1 MKTVRFYFDF
11 ISPYSWLALSEADA
25 FADRHGVE
33 WEMRPVV
40 YGKLLDET
48 GLVGPAETNAK
59 RRYTFHDV
67 ARCAHRLR
75 LKIQGP
81 PAHPFRSLEA
91 LRTVVVFRD
100 EPSILGLC
108 VAISDATWSR
118 GLDLTDVEVLQAIVR
133 ECGLDPRDL
142 AERIAAPAVKNTLK
156 EWTREA
162 LDLGVFGVPTFVYA
176 GELFW
181 GHDRLPD
188 LGRRVEG
195 TSPPSSELVKT
206 LADRP
211 RGVDRRRAPSR

>member
-11 ISPYSWLALSEADA
+11 ISPYSWLALNEAGA
-25 FADRHGVE
+25 FAEEHGVV

-48 GLVGPAETNAK
+48 GLVGPAETRAK

-67 ARCAHRLR
+67 ARRAHRLG
-75 LKIQGP
+75 LKLQGP

-91 LRTVVVFRD
+91 LRTAVVFRE
-100 EPSILGLC
+100 EPSILELC
-108 VAISDATWSR
+108 AAIADAAWSR
-118 GLDLTDVEVLQAIVR
+118 GLDLTDVEVLRTIVR

-142 AERIAAPAVKNTLK
+142 PERIAAPAVKDLLRT
-156 EWTREA
+156 WTQEA

-188 LGRRVEG
+188 IGRRVEG
-195 TSPPSSELVKT
+195 TVPPSSELVET
-206 LADRP
+206 LAERP
-211 RGVDRRRAPSR
+211 RGIDRRRSPSR